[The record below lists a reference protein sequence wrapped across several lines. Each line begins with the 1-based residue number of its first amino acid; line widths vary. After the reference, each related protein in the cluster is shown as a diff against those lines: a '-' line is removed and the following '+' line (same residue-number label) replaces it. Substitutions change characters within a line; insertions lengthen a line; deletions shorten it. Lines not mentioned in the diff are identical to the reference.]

1 MKIKNILSIKDID
14 RIIFLIGIG
23 ILVISSLFSKGY
35 THLGIVG
42 SYPYMYI
49 EIKEEVT
56 GERIKYYDPPRL
68 KLKGYSYPMETYT
81 IEEPVRIPLKYF
93 HTLSV
98 VFILGGVYLRGRK
111 DE

>member
-14 RIIFLIGIG
+14 RIIILIGIG

-56 GERIKYYDPPRL
+56 GERKKYYNPPRL
-68 KLKGYSYPMETYT
+68 LLKGQSHPMETYT

>member
-1 MKIKNILSIKDID
+1 MKIKNILPIKDID
-14 RIIFLIGIG
+14 RIIILIGIG

-35 THLGIVG
+35 THFGIVG

-56 GERIKYYDPPRL
+56 GERIKSYSPGEIRSRDRKPR
-68 KLKGYSYPMETYT
+68 YETYT

>member
-1 MKIKNILSIKDID
+1 MNLKNLLPIKDID
-14 RIIFLIGIG
+14 RIIVLIGIG

-35 THLGIVG
+35 TQYGIVG

-49 EIKEEVT
+49 EIKEKVT
-56 GERIKYYDPPRL
+56 GERIKYYNPPRIRL
-68 KLKGYSYPMETYT
+68 RGQSPPMETYT

>member
-1 MKIKNILSIKDID
+1 VKIKNILPIKDID
-14 RIIFLIGIG
+14 RIIILIGIG

-49 EIKEEVT
+49 EIKEEIT
-56 GERIKYYDPPRL
+56 GQERVPVVGLGTRGRTYTTK
-68 KLKGYSYPMETYT
+68 TYT

>member
-14 RIIFLIGIG
+14 RIIILIGIG

-35 THLGIVG
+35 THYGIVG

-49 EIKEEVT
+49 EIKEEIT
-56 GERIKYYDPPRL
+56 GQERVPNPRL
-68 KLKGYSYPMETYT
+68 GNRRTYTTKTYT

>member
-14 RIIFLIGIG
+14 RIIILIGIG

-35 THLGIVG
+35 IPQGGIIY
-42 SYPYMYI
+42 SYPLMYI
-49 EIKEEVT
+49 EIKEEIT
-56 GERIKYYDPPRL
+56 GQERVPGLRIGNKQTYTT
-68 KLKGYSYPMETYT
+68 KTYT